1 MRYLKLFEDLE
12 SDGYEIV
19 NLPNIINNL
28 YVVAEYEMFTERE
41 LERFEKIGFI
51 KRKSASKN
59 DGYLLRGKVLDPS
72 VYINRIVQIMSR
84 GDEWYYI
91 RTRKPEERSFTW
103 YKCDRFEGVM
113 NCLEKELD
121 FIF

>member
-19 NLPNIINNL
+19 NLPNFIDNL
-28 YVVAEYEMFTERE
+28 YDHEYEMSTERE

-51 KRKSASKN
+51 KRRSTVYGPSS
-59 DGYLLRGKVLDPS
+59 LRGKVLKPS
-72 VYINRIVQIMSR
+72 VSINRIIQIMSA

-91 RTRKPEERSFTW
+91 RTRRPDEIPFTW
-103 YKCDRFEGVM
+103 YKCDQFEGVVK
-113 NCLEKELD
+113 CLEKECD
-121 FIF
+121 FLI